1 LTRGSPLGTDGAPA
15 ALTRRAVLLLV
26 ALLAG
31 HALLAYHTRARGVFT
46 FGDDAAYILL
56 SRALRAFSY
65 REVQFIGEPIG
76 ARFPPGYPSLLA
88 VAGMFGE
95 HFRVMAAV
103 GIAISVSALYALFDV
118 IRRRWSGELALLVT
132 AVVATNPAMVANA
145 GAIASEGM
153 FTALVLWSLW
163 AADRTD
169 HGERRRLFAG
179 TAAILG
185 AMTRTAGVTVPLA
198 VGAHWLLR
206 RRFRDV
212 AVLALASA
220 VTVGA
225 WLAWTTFAPRR
236 EFRRSY
242 IDDAVM
248 VQAGHESSPLSTLAQ
263 RVARNTLT
271 YVGQALPTEL
281 SLPLTSATRFD
292 NIAWVALVVG
302 LALIGLVSAWRRW
315 NAAVIWMVGYAT
327 LLVIW
332 AYTIERFLQ
341 PLMPLVI
348 AFALIGAWS
357 VGTRWRPVQSRA
369 AALPALAMAALLA
382 GFGLL
387 GSTRLSAQA
396 AACDLGRT
404 DCAPAESLDYVD
416 ASIYAATHTPR
427 DARFVAPKNATLY
440 YFAPRQSVFWDE
452 VIVQDSASFLPFLE
466 RNRVTHLLLT
476 PIYSDQLTLARLAL
490 AHCTQFDLLV
500 ALSPE
505 TLILARR
512 AVPTDTNTPACR
524 AAARATA
531 RAAVRPGVDDEISF
545 RSEP

>member
-1 LTRGSPLGTDGAPA
+1 
-15 ALTRRAVLLLV
+15 
-26 ALLAG
+26 LLAG
-31 HALLAYHTRARGVFT
+31 HALLAYHTRARGIFT

-169 HGERRRLFAG
+169 HGERRRFFAG
-179 TAAILG
+179 AAAILG

-206 RRFRDV
+206 RRYRDV

-248 VQAGHESSPLSTLAQ
+248 VQAGHETSALSTLAQ

-281 SLPLTSATRFD
+281 SLPLTSATRLD
-292 NIAWVALVVG
+292 NIAWVALLVA

-369 AALPALAMAALLA
+369 AAVPALAMAALLA

-404 DCAPAESLDYVD
+404 DCASAESLDYVD

-490 AHCTQFDLLV
+490 AHCTRFDLLV

-524 AAARATA
+524 AAARAA
-531 RAAVRPGVDDEISF
+531 VRAAARPGVDDEITF

>member
-1 LTRGSPLGTDGAPA
+1 MTRGSPLGTDGAPA
-15 ALTRRAVLLLV
+15 PLTRRAVLLLV

-185 AMTRTAGVTVPLA
+185 AMARTAGVTVPLA

-387 GSTRLSAQA
+387 GSTRLSGQA